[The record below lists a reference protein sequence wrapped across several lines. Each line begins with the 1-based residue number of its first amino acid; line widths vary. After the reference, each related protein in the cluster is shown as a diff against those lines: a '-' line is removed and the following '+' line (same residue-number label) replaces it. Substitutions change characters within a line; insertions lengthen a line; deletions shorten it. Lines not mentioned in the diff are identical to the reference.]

1 MLKKWSGTATEG
13 RASTGCNKQQPRHGE
28 MVPHKKQERTGHFF
42 LLRIFESYIFLLLL
56 IIKISRNG
64 PPPVQSLIFREMKR
78 LLTTRKVQPV
88 RAVCQRRA
96 FTASPPP
103 GNDDALSFEEHLRK
117 LKAMYAAAPVSGL
130 FNAHALEYDAAGN
143 TTVAFT
149 PEARHCHTA
158 GSLHGSGYFKLLD
171 DTAFFAAQ
179 AKVTDGFAFTTSF
192 TTYMVRPVPPGVQLV
207 ARGRVTSASK
217 ALVVA
222 ESTLTEAETG
232 KLVAQGSGT
241 FQKGPFPLTA
251 VGAYAE
257 G

>member
-28 MVPHKKQERTGHFF
+28 MVPHKTREDPDTFF
-42 LLRIFESYIFLLLL
+42 FSVSSNLISYFFENQ
-56 IIKISRNG
+56 ISRNG
-64 PPPVQSLIFREMKR
+64 PRPVQSLIFREMKR